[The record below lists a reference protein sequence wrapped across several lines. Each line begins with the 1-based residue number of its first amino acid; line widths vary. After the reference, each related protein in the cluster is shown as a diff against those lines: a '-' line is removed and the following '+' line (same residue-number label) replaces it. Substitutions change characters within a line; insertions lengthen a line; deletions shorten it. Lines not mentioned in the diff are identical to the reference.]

1 MKAGSNANLSTIIA
15 NITIGSVADTDF
27 KNYWDE
33 NLSLEEIADPDSIV
47 FFKCPIVPM

>member
-1 MKAGSNANLSTIIA
+1 MKADSNANLSTIIA

-47 FFKCPIVPM
+47 FF